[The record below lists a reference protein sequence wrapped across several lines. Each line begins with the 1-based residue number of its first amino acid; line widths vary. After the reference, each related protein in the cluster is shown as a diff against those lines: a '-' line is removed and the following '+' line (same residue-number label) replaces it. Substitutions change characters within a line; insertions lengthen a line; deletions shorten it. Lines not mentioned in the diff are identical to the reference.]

1 MFQHFTRVRCFRKA
15 FDRESIIAT
24 SSIICMTVTSLMLV
38 FWSSS
43 SSRHIAAAN
52 MKNSVCTL
60 QRTLE
65 NLQTNKQTNI
75 SFVINLLTR
84 ASWQCSLKVLV
95 ELHQVWSYWIVCG
108 EERIALSYVHL
119 FLVWSIWN
127 KTCKSFERYRINWT
141 FLQFKLRMICVIS
154 SYSSFPGT
162 RNQDGHS
169 FSYSVF
175 SDTCSEHLMMTVLKL
190 HLQVKRN
197 PT

>member
-1 MFQHFTRVRCFRKA
+1 
-15 FDRESIIAT
+15 
-24 SSIICMTVTSLMLV
+24 MTVTSLMLV

-52 MKNSVCTL
+52 IKNSVCTL

-65 NLQTNKQTNI
+65 NFQTNEQTNI

-141 FLQFKLRMICVIS
+141 FLQFKLRMIYPAIHLSRVHETRMDIHSVIQ
-154 SYSSFPGT
+154 SFQIPVV
-162 RNQDGHS
+162 NIWWWQ
-169 FSYSVF
+169 FY
-175 SDTCSEHLMMTVLKL
+175 EHLMVTVLIL

-197 PT
+197 LT

>member
-1 MFQHFTRVRCFRKA
+1 MAATIAFNGQTLAYQFNCISKYLLVFFSRIDLVLSLNYRKSQGAAILSAAIAGYLMFQHFTRVRCFRKA

-127 KTCKSFERYRINWT
+127 QLDLSAI
-141 FLQFKLRMICVIS
+141 
-154 SYSSFPGT
+154 
-162 RNQDGHS
+162 
-169 FSYSVF
+169 
-175 SDTCSEHLMMTVLKL
+175 
-190 HLQVKRN
+190 
-197 PT
+197 